1 MLDIETAKELLGGA
15 LLRPCLMGAL
25 AFLVAGA
32 LCYLWKFCRKRL
44 GGLWLR
50 SRSQFVALMIA
61 AGIATGVAQKSTNNV
76 PPNMNSPLPQMMQ
89 GGGSFQLGLTGL
101 SGVGNLVNP
110 VNPVQNHIPG
120 QVTSEDI
127 VRGYRIESVTT
138 NSEPFAAMPSNAVEY
153 AQWSL
158 RGGRETWFPLEFGG
172 FEFPLGMNRIRRL
185 RVLSGGMVETVSP
198 NEPAAICAAREYA
211 SLIPGYS
218 RFQWADSD
226 DGVEKT
232 LRWEGVYANR
242 DRTGEYDAEIKF
254 FANGDFT
261 MRSNEVETVCR
272 RVNPDDWDG
281 DGLANVRDAD
291 PMVCDGYFYGVANA
305 LPTNANPDAY
315 YWLDLSVTGLLGVA
329 TVRVT
334 CDGPSD
340 LGDHLIIAQ
349 TNQVCHIPLLAGATY
364 TVDTDLPIDY
374 SAVSIEYAE
383 IVTNTENNLI
393 VSLPLELTFERV
405 QMRGGSDSYIA
416 HTSPVDVGP
425 RILDIAGGCCSCTTN
440 EAGFSWSCGTGC
452 NCGGFWHD
460 ISTVVAWEGYSHSF
474 VWRGWCPCHQNTG
487 SDAPVAMLA
496 FTPQVVFFENA
507 FTNAYCQPVNSRSTL
522 TRLVG
527 AVYGGE
533 YGGTYSIV
541 VNDGGKLVRVGESY
555 SCAVTNVEPYAYHDF
570 WIDYRATKKSDSP
583 DDIVATLTFSP
594 AADAT
599 QVSTS
604 ARATAI
610 EVSTYADCHWI
621 PHCNRKELGVGE
633 RVTIGVQPTEEEMP
647 IDISGCCYTN
657 LQWRYTASAS
667 ARTDTIT
674 ASCNGVVFPICF
686 TIVEPESIVATSVW
700 CETNEYPGVAGNFVG
715 YFDVA
720 VLPTNVSFQ
729 AILTAELGYSAT
741 NAVGFFALPEHVGLL
756 DHSAHGANNWHGVG
770 RGNSFSDT
778 VAFKYFH
785 PPWGNGGSFTW
796 PIENAWRVRSDGSVT
811 NRMPWRSSYDQRFEL
826 DADGTTRIR
835 KFDYVLQQGTNL
847 EFQVMEETR

>member
-1 MLDIETAKELLGGA
+1 MFDLESLREMFGSLLMQVGLSAFLLIACAGAIGKLVRVVDGPLGELWRRSRGA
-15 LLRPCLMGAL
+15 FAAL
-25 AFLVAGA
+25 AILA
-32 LCYLWKFCRKRL
+32 LCMTLNADKTNEMM
-44 GGLWLR
+44 R
-50 SRSQFVALMIA
+50 SIHRFVMR
-61 AGIATGVAQKSTNNV
+61 GQPS
-76 PPNMNSPLPQMMQ
+76 
-89 GGGSFQLGLTGL
+89 L
-101 SGVGNLVNP
+101 SV
-110 VNPVQNHIPG
+110 
-120 QVTSEDI
+120 SETEI
-127 VRGYRIESVTT
+127 SKGYRVDVVTT
-138 NSEPFAAMPSNAVEY
+138 NSDPFAEMPSNAVEY
-153 AQWSL
+153 TRWSL
-158 RGGRETWFPLEFGG
+158 RGGFAADFALHLGNFVFPVGTNHVSRFD
-172 FEFPLGMNRIRRL
+172 
-185 RVLSGGMVETVSP
+185 VLSGGAVEPLPRGTSAV
-198 NEPAAICAAREYA
+198 IYAAREQA
-211 SLIPGYS
+211 SLVPGVS
-218 RFQWADSD
+218 RFWSADAD
-226 DGVEKT
+226 DGTKV
-232 LRWEGVYANR
+232 LRWDRVFAGR
-242 DRTGEYDAEIKF
+242 DSTGEYTAEMRLF
-254 FANGDFT
+254 QNGDFT
-261 MRSNEVETVCR
+261 TRSNEVETAYR
-272 RVNPDDWDG
+272 RVNPDDWDD
-281 DGLANVRDAD
+281 DGIANERDAN
-291 PMVCDGYFYGVANA
+291 PTSYDGDFFGVANA
-305 LPTNANPDAY
+305 LPSNANMNAY
-315 YWLDLSVTGLLGVA
+315 YWLDLSVTGLLDCA
-329 TVRVT
+329 TIRVT

-340 LGDHLIIAQ
+340 LGDHLVIAR

-364 TVDTDLPIDY
+364 AVDSNLPIGY
-374 SAVSIEYAE
+374 SSVSTEPAE
-383 IVTNTENNLI
+383 IVTNAENRLT

-405 QMRGGSDSYIA
+405 QMRGGSDNYIA

-425 RILDIAGGCCSCTTN
+425 RVLDIAGGCCSCVTN
-440 EAGFSWSCGTGC
+440 ETGFSWSCGAEC

-487 SDAPVAMLA
+487 SDTPVAMLA
-496 FTPQVVFFENA
+496 FTPQVVFFEEA

-541 VNDGGKLVRVGESY
+541 VNDGERLERVGESS
-555 SCAVTNVEPYAYHDF
+555 SCTVTNVEPYAYHDF

-594 AADAT
+594 ATEAT
-599 QVSTS
+599 QVSAS

-610 EVSTYADCHWI
+610 EVSTYVDCRWI

-657 LQWRYTASAS
+657 LQWRYTAPAS

-686 TIVEPESIVATSVW
+686 TVIEPESIVATSVW
-700 CETNEYPGVAGNFVG
+700 CETNEWPGVAGNFVG
-715 YFDVA
+715 YFDAA

-756 DHSAHGANNWHGVG
+756 DHAVHGANNWHGVG

-796 PIENAWRVRSDGSVT
+796 PIENAWRLRSDGFVT

-847 EFQVMEETR
+847 EFQVMEEAR